1 MAILHSCCCWKSVR
15 SGSFA
20 CAIYT
25 LTFYIIVVTASAFH
39 VNLALGTPWLFIF
52 SLFALIFSGFCVI
65 SSILLLVGLCVD
77 NHFLLLPW
85 VISVSMTTLL
95 DIFLSFYLIADVTID
110 PVLGAL
116 FVIDIVISGLNVY
129 CILCVVSQ
137 FQDYL
142 AGRENEVGRVNDE
155 DTYNE
160 LAEGIVRINGPLPS
174 ISTTETLSLRC
185 TISPS
190 FFQPIYNSPHLD
202 VEENIN
208 KYSEYRE
215 KSKSA
220 LIIDDKSVKLNS
232 TVFNT

>member
-65 SSILLLVGLCVD
+65 SSILLLVGLC
-77 NHFLLLPW
+77 
-85 VISVSMTTLL
+85 
-95 DIFLSFYLIADVTID
+95 VTID

>member
-52 SLFALIFSGFCVI
+52 SLFALVFSGFCVI
-65 SSILLLVGLCVD
+65 SSILLLVGLCV
-77 NHFLLLPW
+77 
-85 VISVSMTTLL
+85 
-95 DIFLSFYLIADVTID
+95 TID
-110 PVLGAL
+110 PVFGVL

-160 LAEGIVRINGPLPS
+160 LAEGIVRISGPLPS

-190 FFQPIYNSPHLD
+190 FFQPIYNSPRLG

-220 LIIDDKSVKLNS
+220 LIIDDRSVKLNS
-232 TVFNT
+232 TVFTT